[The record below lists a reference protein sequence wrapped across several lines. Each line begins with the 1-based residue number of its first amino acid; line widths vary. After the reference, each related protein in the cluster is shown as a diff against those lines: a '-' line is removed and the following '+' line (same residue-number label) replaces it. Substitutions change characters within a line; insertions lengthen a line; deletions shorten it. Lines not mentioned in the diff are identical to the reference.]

1 MNYIQ
6 LIKDFWTSHEE
17 NCYRTTEIALYF
29 YLVEVCNKCSWK
41 QSFKRNNRKIE
52 ADLNLSYNTLKES
65 RNRLKQSGMI
75 NFETRNGDANVTYT
89 LSNFD
94 KVTNEVT
101 NEVVP
106 TSSNF
111 DEVSHEV
118 TTEVGTRLLTRLLP
132 RKDKLKLNKTEAAH
146 ARVHEQPA
154 AATNFSFQVQN
165 IFKFWADCKNLPSA
179 AQLTERRGAA
189 IAELLKIYSFDEIT
203 ECMALADATP
213 TLTGKK
219 PTKSGKLFRATIDW
233 VIDPNNFVTL
243 YEQRMFPQVE
253 TDEQRRNLA
262 DKKRRE
268 VERSEKVKQD
278 AINNMKAR
286 LFAEMKAA
294 QGDAFDFDEYEKKV
308 IEETQ
313 KLTIDGKL

>member
-52 ADLNLSYNTLKES
+52 ADLNLSFNTLKES

-89 LSNFD
+89 LSKFD
-94 KVTNEVT
+94 EVT
-101 NEVVP
+101 NEVIL
-106 TSSNF
+106 TSSKF
-111 DEVSHEV
+111 DEVSRKVSNEV
-118 TTEVGTRLLTRLLP
+118 THEVGTRLLP
-132 RKDKLKLNKTEAAH
+132 SKDKLKLNKTEAAS
-146 ARVHEQPA
+146 ASVHEQPA

-165 IFKFWADCKNLPSA
+165 IFKFWDDCKNLPSA

-189 IAELLKIYSFDEIT
+189 IAELLKTYTFDEIT
-203 ECMALADATP
+203 ECMTLANTTP
-213 TLTGKK
+213 SLNGNKT
-219 PTKSGKLFRATIDW
+219 TKSGKVFRATIDW
-233 VIDPNNFVTL
+233 VTNPDNFVTL

-253 TDEQRRNLA
+253 TDQQRREIA
-262 DKKRRE
+262 DRKRRE
-268 VERSEKVKQD
+268 IERSEKMRED
-278 AINNMKAR
+278 AINNLKAKIY
-286 LFAEMKAA
+286 AEMKAKK
-294 QGDAFDFDEYEKKV
+294 GDVFNFDEYETEWKKQV
-308 IEETQ
+308 QQLE
-313 KLTIDGKL
+313 L